1 MAQKKQSDPLKVMF
15 PGEKIELSTG
25 NKITVRPLTLEDF
38 PKVTDTLG
46 DLLEKFTRFKEE
58 QSRAEESGE
67 EIPSNITLLKIG
79 MKEIVKLIPFCVDE
93 QDMSKIPVSALPEIL
108 TKIVELNFTEDT
120 VKNWTGLF
128 RTLIGFVPAGEALR
142 QTVVKNTTS
151 PEQSQSE
158 SNS

>member
-1 MAQKKQSDPLKVMF
+1 MAKKQSDPLKVMF
-15 PGEKIELSTG
+15 PGDSIKLSTG
-25 NKITVRPLTLEDF
+25 NEITVRPLTLEDF

-46 DLLEKFTRFKEE
+46 DLLEKFTKFKEE
-58 QSRAEESGE
+58 QNRAQEAGE

-79 MKEIVKLIPFCVDE
+79 MKEVIKLVPFCVDE
-93 QDMSKIPVSALPEIL
+93 KDMSKIPVSSLPEIL

-128 RTLIGFVPAGEALR
+128 RTLIGFIPAGEALR
-142 QTVVKNTTS
+142 QTVAKNTIS